1 MRTGGTLAWL
11 IYSTHQIIADKIAPE
26 RPKHLRREMFNPIR
40 QKTGLPIAPD
50 PPELN
55 FPRPPPQNPAKSAVS
70 RRRPMPERQP
80 THFNDTDQHLTH

>member
-1 MRTGGTLAWL
+1 MAHIFNAPDNSRQNRAR
-11 IYSTHQIIADKIAPE
+11 KIE
-26 RPKHLRREMFNPIR
+26 HLRREMFNPIR

-70 RRRPMPERQP
+70 RRRPVPQRQP
-80 THFNDTDQHLTH
+80 THFNDIDQHLTH